1 MKIHRDGMI
10 FQVVISRAEL
20 TSGDSKTIVHD
31 AGRFGDRKVF
41 SLALSQDAWLDHAGR
56 IGASCCAAG

>member
-1 MKIHRDGMI
+1 MI